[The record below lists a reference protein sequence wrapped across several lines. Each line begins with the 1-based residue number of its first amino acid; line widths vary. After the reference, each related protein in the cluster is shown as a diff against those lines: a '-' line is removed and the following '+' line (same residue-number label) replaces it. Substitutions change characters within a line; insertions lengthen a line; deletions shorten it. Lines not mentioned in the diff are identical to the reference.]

1 MSLVFISCKK
11 LDLNAICKNSNLFPK
26 KMKFIQI
33 FFFLYFLISY
43 HHAYAYIDPGT
54 GGILLQALLGLVA
67 AVGAYIT
74 LYWRKFK
81 NFVNKIF
88 KVKK

>member
-1 MSLVFISCKK
+1 MLK
-11 LDLNAICKNSNLFPK
+11 L
-26 KMKFIQI
+26 
-33 FFFLYFLISY
+33 FFTLFLYFVSIGTA
-43 HHAYAYIDPGT
+43 HAYIDPGT

-88 KVKK
+88 KIKK